1 MFPDILYPARMSSA
15 VAKVAKPVMRGMHV
29 QVTRIL
35 HICSLLWWIVYWDVS
50 PEIFVLEH
58 QEEHPDGHSLSHC
71 NNYRLVLPDQ
81 QAKVDEKLKIS
92 SMNHWRLVWKIVNI
106 KYASLMLVWILIDWS
121 GARIQAYK
129 DFYANY
135 DAEKDFQRMK
145 ASITYVG
152 KFNLCELSLSVYS
165 PNN

>member
-1 MFPDILYPARMSSA
+1 M
-15 VAKVAKPVMRGMHV
+15 
-29 QVTRIL
+29 
-35 HICSLLWWIVYWDVS
+35 
-50 PEIFVLEH
+50 LEH
-58 QEEHPDGHSLSHC
+58 QEEHPDGHSLSHR

-81 QAKVDEKLKIS
+81 QAKVVDWET
-92 SMNHWRLVWKIVNI
+92 VNI
-106 KYASLMLVWILIDWS
+106 KYASLVLVWTLIYWL
-121 GARIQAYK
+121 GVRIQAYK